1 MKTCTLSE
9 SLNRSQRGCSRAFAT
24 HMPTVNC
31 IYWVNLILAVSLILA
46 IGCSKFWSP
55 SNKEA
60 EELVR
65 KYYVTFE
72 WGKKVNAEILH
83 RGDYIKEY
91 KCYPVEF
98 IVTDLETGKSIEK
111 TFYFFKNE
119 FNEIEISDVK
129 FNSSGLSLKK
139 IRH

>member
-1 MKTCTLSE
+1 MSTFSPGINTKRTINTE
-9 SLNRSQRGCSRAFAT
+9 KA
-24 HMPTVNC
+24 VN
-31 IYWVNLILAVSLILA
+31 VILAVFLILA

-60 EELVR
+60 EELVE

-83 RGDYIKEY
+83 RGDYIEEY

-98 IVTDLETGKSIEK
+98 IVTDLETGKSAEK
-111 TFYFFKNE
+111 TFFFFKNE

-129 FNSSGLSLKK
+129 FNSLGLSLKK
-139 IRH
+139 VRH